1 MRAPR
6 PPRLIAG
13 VTAVAALLLSGLAC
27 GASPATTT
35 PASSPSAP
43 QDSTAPQSSA
53 DTAPRLHVSGNKLLD
68 ASGKRVIL
76 HGVDRSGGEYACV
89 QGQSIWIGP
98 MNQASVTAMKSW
110 GINAVR
116 IPLNEACWNGESYVN
131 SAYSGSAY
139 RSAVQSYVQLLNSNG
154 IVAIL
159 DLHLTDGQYTGPDA
173 SCSSANATCEKP
185 MPDKA
190 QAVPFWTSVAQMFK
204 NNDSVVFDL
213 FNEPYPQAFTGSE
226 ASGWRCWLNGG
237 SDCPGL
243 DYQAVGM
250 QSLVN
255 TVRATGARN
264 VIMAAGIGWAN
275 DLSQWLKYKPS
286 DPDHNLAASWHSY
299 NFNPCNSAT
308 CWDSQV
314 APVIA
319 KVPVIV
325 GEMGE
330 LNCSDNYIDPLMKW
344 LDSESTSYLAWA
356 WNTNYTCAGGPS
368 LITNY
373 NGTPTAYG
381 SGFQSHLRS
390 LH

>member
-1 MRAPR
+1 MILAESCSRWSRRRARPESTPSSPCATPPAGTGTGCVTGRDHNLRGTASIRGIWGLGSNWEADRPMRAPR

-139 RSAVQSYVQLLNSNG
+139 RSA
-154 IVAIL
+154 
-159 DLHLTDGQYTGPDA
+159 
-173 SCSSANATCEKP
+173 
-185 MPDKA
+185 
-190 QAVPFWTSVAQMFK
+190 
-204 NNDSVVFDL
+204 
-213 FNEPYPQAFTGSE
+213 
-226 ASGWRCWLNGG
+226 
-237 SDCPGL
+237 
-243 DYQAVGM
+243 
-250 QSLVN
+250 
-255 TVRATGARN
+255 
-264 VIMAAGIGWAN
+264 
-275 DLSQWLKYKPS
+275 
-286 DPDHNLAASWHSY
+286 
-299 NFNPCNSAT
+299 
-308 CWDSQV
+308 
-314 APVIA
+314 
-319 KVPVIV
+319 
-325 GEMGE
+325 
-330 LNCSDNYIDPLMKW
+330 
-344 LDSESTSYLAWA
+344 
-356 WNTNYTCAGGPS
+356 
-368 LITNY
+368 
-373 NGTPTAYG
+373 
-381 SGFQSHLRS
+381 
-390 LH
+390 